1 MRLTELSGWQGLID
15 KSQMLAKQHLSE
27 LLQDE
32 QRQQALSF
40 DSLEAFHVDFSKQ
53 RMTAE
58 VLSDLINL
66 GREAGLDSKIKGLFA
81 GEIVNP
87 SEHRPALH
95 TALRAIETDAAFVSD
110 TSIAES
116 VNASL
121 AKMANIIER
130 IQQGQWIGIAGKPI
144 TDVVNIG
151 VGGSDL
157 GPLMSCFALAEYTD
171 PKSEMIGIHFA
182 SSIDGSQLAEILPK
196 LNPETTLFC
205 YVSKSFSTI
214 DTLSNANTALAWLSA
229 ISDDVVALKQSHFIG
244 ISTAPEKVTKWGIPE
259 DNHIVFWDW
268 VGGRYS
274 MWSGVGFT
282 IALQI
287 GIDGFKQFLKGAH
300 AVDKHFADTPF
311 EQNIPVLMGL
321 TDVWNCNFLGI
332 NAHAILPY
340 DGRLKHFPAYL
351 GQLEME
357 SNGKSVTHAG
367 DAVNYRT
374 CPILWGEIGPNAQH
388 AFYQLLH
395 QGTEPVNADFIV
407 SKFRNIAMSDAVK
420 ESFKQHH
427 ELNLANCLAQSR
439 VLALGNQAM
448 SKQQIAASSVFQQ
461 YAGNQPSTTFVLDE
475 LTPYTLGSL
484 VALYEHKVFV
494 SSVLWDINPFDQWGV
509 ELGKQIAKQLQPLLN
524 GADIAAVDCST
535 RSLVKQL
542 SKSQSGPGV

>member
-15 KSQMLAKQHLSE
+15 KSRTLAEQHLSE

-32 QRQQALSF
+32 NRQAALSF
-40 DSLEAFHVDFSKQ
+40 DSLENFHLDFSKQ

-58 VLSDLINL
+58 VLNDLIGL
-66 GREAGLDSKIKGLFA
+66 GREAGLEDKIKGLLE
-81 GEIVNP
+81 GDIVNP
-87 SEHRPALH
+87 SENRPALH
-95 TALRAIETDAAFVSD
+95 TALRAINPGSSFVAD
-110 TSIAES
+110 NTIEDS

-121 AKMANIIER
+121 DKMATIIQR
-130 IQQGQWIGIAGKPI
+130 IQQGEWLGVTGKPV

-171 PKSEMIGIHFA
+171 SQSTDIGIHFA
-182 SSIDGSQLAEILPK
+182 SSIDGSQLAEMLPE
-196 LNPETTLFC
+196 LDPETTLFC

-229 ISDDVVALKQSHFIG
+229 ISDEVAALKKSHFIG
-244 ISTAPEKVTKWGIPE
+244 ISTAPEKVSAWGIPE
-259 DNHIVFWDW
+259 ENQILFWDW

-287 GIDGFKQFLKGAH
+287 GIEGFKEFLLGAH
-300 AVDKHFADTPF
+300 AVDSHFAETPL

-357 SNGKSVTHAG
+357 SNGKSVTHNG
-367 DAVNYRT
+367 DGVNYRT

-395 QGTEPVNADFIV
+395 QGTELVNADFIV
-407 SKFRNIAMSDAVK
+407 SKSRNIAMSDAVK
-420 ESFKQHH
+420 DSFKEHH
-427 ELNLANCLAQSR
+427 ELNVANCLAQSR

-448 SKQQIAASSVFQQ
+448 SEEQIAASSVFQQ

-524 GADIAAVDCST
+524 GADASEVDAST

-542 SKSQSGPGV
+542 TNS